1 MNLNRSKDRKI
12 EQLNFD
18 IEFRTE
24 FAFIVDDETFNC
36 ILKKIAND
44 SVNIV
49 GILVTK
55 SRDHKNFVRLVPGT
69 TESESKRDLKV
80 VKDALESSNV
90 KFKEET
96 IIAILNIPAGIP
108 GVFSKIYGSLWCN
121 VEVKSFYIGEKD
133 SLFFNV
139 SNIKKATEIL
149 KKDNLVQCENDCN

>member
-1 MNLNRSKDRKI
+1 MNCSNNRKI
-12 EQLNFD
+12 EQLNFN
-18 IEFRTE
+18 IEYRTE
-24 FAFIVDDETFNC
+24 FIFIVNDETFEC
-36 ILKKIAND
+36 ILREIANK

-49 GILVTK
+49 GILL
-55 SRDHKNFVRLVPGT
+55 SRSRNHKNFVRLVPGT

-96 IIAILNIPAGIP
+96 IMAILNIPAGIP
-108 GVFSKIYGSLWCN
+108 GVFSKIYGRLWCN